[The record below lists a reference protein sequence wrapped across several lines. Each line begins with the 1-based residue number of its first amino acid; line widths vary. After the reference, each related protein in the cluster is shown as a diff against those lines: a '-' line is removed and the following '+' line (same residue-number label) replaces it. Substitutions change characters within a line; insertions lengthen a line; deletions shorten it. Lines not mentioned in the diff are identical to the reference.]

1 MKSFRKFLTEDSIL
15 ILEGGNCP
23 VINRSTGEVLH
34 SAEKINV
41 KEIGRDRLVKSLLK
55 VFEAINKNYE
65 DEYGEPIWH
74 DFDGVVKSGK
84 AFNGSSSH
92 LFNSKISSADYVKHK
107 GSTGD
112 VDVTVPKEKLPKI
125 FDLFAK
131 HENEDITDE
140 FHYLGQNKR
149 KFYGHQVNAVFQLK
163 KPKTNVQIDFEG
175 VEYDENHSPTEFS
188 RFGHNSAWEDIQQ
201 GIKGMAHKL
210 LLQNLARALSK
221 MGDVVVL
228 TPSSPSEPADK
239 IKISSSASHAAPTN
253 IAFSVDLGT
262 REKYAPAVDSKG
274 KQVYVNGK
282 PAFRELKTSDSKYH
296 KDIDVI
302 YTMIFKKKPSKSDLK
317 KFHSFTGV
325 LSLLKTHKV
334 SEEMI
339 QNMFKSLIEKD
350 FFGKGAQG
358 YEKNNPEGD
367 KEIKMKIVDL
377 MLKQFPFLKQTF
389 NGYEEMIETYYKNYR
404 MVKVEA

>member
-1 MKSFRKFLTEDSIL
+1 M
-15 ILEGGNCP
+15 EGGNAP
-23 VINRSTGEVLH
+23 VIDRNTGETLH

-41 KEIGRDRLVKSLLK
+41 KEIGRDRLRKELIK
-55 VFEAINKNYE
+55 VFEAINKNFE
-65 DEYGEPIWH
+65 EEYDEPIWH
-74 DFDGVVKSGK
+74 DFSVITNGT
-84 AFNGSSSH
+84 AFNGSSTH
-92 LFNSKISSADYVKHK
+92 LFDPKVSSADYVKHK

-125 FDLFAK
+125 FELFAK
-131 HENEDITDE
+131 HENEDITNE

-149 KFYGHQVNAVFQLK
+149 KFYGHQINAVFQLK

-175 VEYDENHSPTEFS
+175 VDYNENHSPTEFS
-188 RFGHNSAWEDIQQ
+188 KFGHNSAWEDIQQ

-274 KQVYVNGK
+274 NQVYVNGK
-282 PAFRELKTSDSKYH
+282 PAFRELKTTDSKYH

-302 YTMIFKKKPSKSDLK
+302 YTMIFKKKPSKDGKDLK

-377 MLKQFPFLKQTF
+377 LLKQFPFLKQTF

-404 MVKVEA
+404 MVKVES

>member
-15 ILEGGNCP
+15 ILEGGNSFA
-23 VINRSTGEVLH
+23 IDRETGDVKH
-34 SAEKINV
+34 HAEKINV
-41 KEIGRDRLVKSLLK
+41 KEIGRDRLRKSMLRL
-55 VFEAINKNYE
+55 FEKLNEIYQS
-65 DEYGEPIWH
+65 EYKEPIWQ
-74 DFDGVVKSGK
+74 DFKTVESGY

-92 LFNSKISSADYVKHK
+92 LFDPKISSTDYVKHK

-112 VDVTVPKEKLPKI
+112 IDLTVPKEKLKRI
-125 FDLFAK
+125 FDVLAAY
-131 HENEDITDE
+131 ENQDITDE
-140 FHYLGQNKR
+140 VRYLGQNHA
-149 KFYGHQVNAVFQLK
+149 KFYGHQINAVFQLK
-163 KPKTNVQIDFEG
+163 NPKSNIQVDFEG
-175 VEYDENHSPTEFS
+175 VDYNENHSPTEFS
-188 RFGHNSAWEDIQQ
+188 KFGHNSAWEDIQR

-274 KQVYVNGK
+274 NQVYVNGK
-282 PAFRELKTSDSKYH
+282 PAFRELKTGDSKYH

-302 YTMIFKKKPSKSDLK
+302 YTMIFKKKPSNNDLK

-334 SEEMI
+334 SEGMI

-377 MLKQFPFLKQTF
+377 LL
-389 NGYEEMIETYYKNYR
+389 
-404 MVKVEA
+404 